1 MYDQLLGT
9 GAWYFYLQISH
20 YRNNKKEK
28 KKKVSK
34 KRRRNL
40 KGRVLLLVQNG
51 VEARVVK
58 NLRQSA
64 HLSFLNLT
72 LGEWIEWMN

>member
-1 MYDQLLGT
+1 MTNFLVLVHDVFIYKFPIAET
-9 GAWYFYLQISH
+9 I
-20 YRNNKKEK
+20 K

-40 KGRVLLLVQNG
+40 KGRVFHLAQNG

-58 NLRQSA
+58 NLRQST

-72 LGEWIEWMN
+72 LGE

>member
-1 MYDQLLGT
+1 M
-9 GAWYFYLQISH
+9 
-20 YRNNKKEK
+20 
-28 KKKVSK
+28 

-40 KGRVLLLVQNG
+40 KGRVLLLAQNG